1 MQGHVHVDSPGT
13 HPTSHT
19 WSKVRSETIGVVDR
33 GDRVRGSNG
42 WPWALSNLRPKRSS
56 SSVPATP
63 GEELRTHWSSFSS
76 NGSTDSTLQQTVG
89 RGGEDGSGPV
99 QRKGGAQS
107 ARRERLGERH
117 KMSKSNAKS
126 GSRKKDA
133 PIMKSSWMYFFAA
146 APIPL
151 MIVLSLVLRSIITSP
166 PADYG
171 KGSMFDLI
179 ATRYDFINRALALNL
194 DMSWRRRLVE
204 EVVGPSGELFRRG
217 DKVRLLDL
225 ATGTADVAILLGKAA
240 EKHNSGVVLGVDP
253 SQNMLNVGI
262 AKVEEESLSSVV
274 SLELGDAR
282 KLDALDDNTFDAAT
296 MSFGIRNVPQKAQA
310 LCEINRV
317 LKKKSRAQSKLAI
330 MEFSE
335 PGEDSGI
342 MGAGARL
349 FIRHVVP
356 AMGAMLSGHPREYMH
371 LQKSI
376 NEFPSPKEFVAMME
390 GLKCPVTG
398 TDGVE
403 TEIDTYGSFRVEDTI
418 NLNFG
423 SVQIFVATPILRRLV
438 TE

>member
-1 MQGHVHVDSPGT
+1 
-13 HPTSHT
+13 
-19 WSKVRSETIGVVDR
+19 
-33 GDRVRGSNG
+33 
-42 WPWALSNLRPKRSS
+42 
-56 SSVPATP
+56 
-63 GEELRTHWSSFSS
+63 
-76 NGSTDSTLQQTVG
+76 
-89 RGGEDGSGPV
+89 
-99 QRKGGAQS
+99 
-107 ARRERLGERH
+107 
-117 KMSKSNAKS
+117 MSKSSAKKKS
-126 GSRKKDA
+126 GKNKKDDA
-133 PIMKSSWMYFFAA
+133 PVTRSSWVYLFAA
-146 APIPL
+146 VPVPL
-151 MIVLSLVLRSIITSP
+151 MIVASLVLRSTIRSP

-194 DMSWRRRLVE
+194 DMSWRRRLVD
-204 EVVGPSGELFRRG
+204 EVVGPSGELFQRG

-225 ATGTADVAILLGKAA
+225 ATGTADVAILLGKAV
-240 EKHNSGVVLGVDP
+240 EKHNSGEVLGVDP

-310 LCEINRV
+310 LCEIHRV
-317 LKKKSRAQSKLAI
+317 LKKEARAQSKLAI

-335 PGEDSGI
+335 PGEDAGI

-349 FIRHVVP
+349 FIRHLVP
-356 AMGAMLSGHPREYMH
+356 AVGAMLSGHPREYMH

-376 NEFPSPKEFVAMME
+376 NEFPSPKEFVALIE
-390 GLKCPVTG
+390 GLKCPVKG
-398 TDGVE
+398 IDGVE

-423 SVQIFVATPILRRLV
+423 SVQIYTATPILRKLV